1 MKETTAPPA
10 GDVHYHHLDAL
21 RGMFMLVG
29 VFVHVSTLGH
39 DRVFR
44 GIAYAS
50 GLFRM
55 QGFYLISGFLSAM
68 LIGKYG
74 AARTVRRRVA
84 AVGAPLLSTLVLFNP
99 ATLWLTYNFH
109 NDPNVSFPGFLRGQ
123 TIPHPQGE
131 LHWTLHLWFLIVL
144 LVYVLC
150 TPAVVVILSRV
161 VPTAAFRQAT
171 AGRLRT
177 MTTIV
182 MAMLVFTIVLR
193 GGRRA
198 VIEPVLGTGTV
209 GELARFTLEFLP
221 YYCLGA
227 LLYLDR
233 TRLLAHFQ
241 RPAPVLLA
249 VSGLA
254 LLAGDRGWVAQ
265 LGTGTGLVLTDTVF
279 SIALVATM
287 FAVGAWLVPGPHPA
301 ARYLADASYTVYLF
315 HFFFIYVLATLFGF
329 DTSLHWPTMLLL
341 ALLTIA
347 VTLAIHQFLIL
358 RSAFLRKMF
367 NGKFPARAGGSGRA
381 AAPAAGPEHQVA
393 RPAAGAGYHVEF
405 GDGEFGD
412 PESTLPLAN
421 GRGALA
427 DAERTQRLTWVYQP
441 RIAPGQSGNRGYL

>member
-1 MKETTAPPA
+1 MREPKASSAP
-10 GDVHYHHLDAL
+10 DVHYHHLDAL
-21 RGMFMLVG
+21 RGAFMLVG

-68 LIGKYG
+68 LVGKYG
-74 AARTVRRRVA
+74 AGRTVRRRVA

-99 ATLWLTYNFH
+99 PTLWMTYNYH
-109 NDPNVSFPGFLRGQ
+109 NNPNVSFLGFLRGQ
-123 TIPHPQGE
+123 TIAHPQGE

-150 TPAVVVILSRV
+150 TPAVVMILARV
-161 VPTAAFRQAT
+161 VPTSAFRQAT

-182 MAMLVFTIVLR
+182 VAMLAFTIVLR

-198 VIEPVLGTGTV
+198 VVEPVLGTGTV

-221 YYCLGA
+221 FYCLGV

-233 TRLLAHFQ
+233 SRLLAHFQ

-254 LLAGDRGWVAQ
+254 LLASERGWVAQ
-265 LGTGTGLVLTDTVF
+265 LASGTGQVLTNTVF
-279 SIALVATM
+279 SIALVATL
-287 FAVGAWLVPGPHPA
+287 FAFGARLVPGPRPA

-341 ALLTIA
+341 ALLTIG
-347 VTLAIHQFLIL
+347 VTLAVHHFLIL

-367 NGKFPARAGGSGRA
+367 NGKFPATSGRRQDA
-381 AAPAAGPEHQVA
+381 SRPVAGPASAAVVGGPVA
-393 RPAAGAGYHVEF
+393 GHPEDF
-405 GDGEFGD
+405 LD
-412 PESTLPLAN
+412 PESTVPLAV
-421 GRGALA
+421 GRGVPA
-427 DAERTQRLTWVYQP
+427 DAESTQQLSWVYQP
-441 RIAPGQSGNRGYL
+441 RVVPGSPGQRGYL